1 MDSVIT
7 PEPHYMPGYTGHCP
21 QYRFRQGKTFAKLS
35 HQLLLDPC
43 AKHAPELILSTQTK
57 PKEVTQ
63 EPSANEI
70 EVLKNRSTFLD
81 SIYKPPIIPGYEGF
95 IPNLQN
101 KTGQRYLI
109 AATKAIA
116 EHEHLAERLRCER
129 RSLEHCDLLESGNGL
144 FEAKLRERMM
154 PITKYRAPLV
164 PVLQKGQAV
173 NMADCKDLK
182 IDKLQYSKFTVPHF
196 MEDGDEEKYIINGY
210 AGHIPMT
217 MTHYGQSNK
226 RLTNSALC
234 EFTNNYHH
242 RQSAEWCPM
251 ELTGIANACPNAGQ
265 FVIYHRTIG
274 MIPKYAGHVPG
285 EAYAV
290 GRTYGNAT
298 VNAKSWLE
306 LHKD

>member
-21 QYRFRQGKTFAKLS
+21 QYQFRQGKTFAKLT

-43 AKHAPELILSTQTK
+43 SKHAPELILSSPAT
-57 PKEVTQ
+57 PIESS
-63 EPSANEI
+63 ERPSGN
-70 EVLKNRSTFLD
+70 VMQLLKDRSYFLD
-81 SIYKPPIIPGYEGF
+81 SVYNPPIIPGYDGF
-95 IPNLQN
+95 VPNLSN
-101 KTGQRYLI
+101 KIGERYLM
-109 AATKAIA
+109 AATQGVA
-116 EHEHLAERLRCER
+116 EHEALEERLRCES
-129 RSLEHCDLLESGNGL
+129 RSMKHCDLLESGTGL
-144 FEAKLRERMM
+144 FDAKLRERMM
-154 PITKYRAPLV
+154 PMTKYRAPLV
-164 PVLQKGQAV
+164 PVRIRGQAV
-173 NMADCKDLK
+173 KNETCKDMK
-182 IDKLQYSKFTVPHF
+182 IEKLPYSKFTVPHF
-196 MEDGDEEKYIINGY
+196 MEDDDEEKYIINGY

-226 RLTNSALC
+226 QLTNSALC

-251 ELTGIANACPNAGQ
+251 ELTGIASTCPSAGQ
-265 FVIYHRTIG
+265 FVIYQRTNG

-285 EAYAV
+285 EAFTI